1 MTFPLKYK
9 HMYNVYPRVK
19 KKKNLKDRQPTSMP
33 WEREMLCLS
42 YTFIFVKK
50 SLHWALLK

>member
-1 MTFPLKYK
+1 MTFSLKYK

-50 SLHWALLK
+50 SLH